1 MTATAAGT
9 AAAGSLRNTLAGFV
23 AGAAFFSAIVGYLI
37 GATVGAMAGA
47 LIGAF
52 IGVGGVLLAWQ
63 PRPHDA
69 VARIEHDHP
78 NYMVIWLLLF
88 VLMLTKVVVAFL
100 AFSKAAIIV
109 ILVAIAIWK
118 AVLVALYY
126 MHLKF
131 EPRRMWLLAASPAP
145 LIVILLFVLLY

>member
-1 MTATAAGT
+1 MNAAVAAAG
-9 AAAGSLRNTLAGFV
+9 GSLRNTLAGFV
-23 AGAAFFSAIVGYLI
+23 VGAALFSAIVGYLI
-37 GATVGAMAGA
+37 GMTVGAMAGA

-52 IGVGGVLLAWQ
+52 IGAGGVLLAWQ
-63 PRPHDA
+63 PRAQDA

-78 NYMVIWLLLF
+78 NYMVIWLVLF
-88 VLMLTKVVVAFL
+88 VLMMTKVVVAFL
-100 AFSKAAIIV
+100 AFSKAAIIA
-109 ILVAIAIWK
+109 ILVLIAIWK
-118 AVLVALYY
+118 AILVALYY